1 LADQS
6 KKRLILFLVAGD
18 RHFVT
23 RLPLARA
30 LIAEGHE
37 VAVATI
43 GVEHEAAVQKEGIR
57 LIRMPA
63 RHGLGRLRDVIDL
76 YKRERPDLV
85 HHVDTEQCLTGATAA
100 MVAADAGWTP
110 KRINMLTDPGDIL
123 APEGW
128 PAKLILPLRVT
139 WARRVLNRPDSRVV
153 VQNTDDLEVLAKSGL
168 VARASVAV
176 VPGMGLAVEKFE
188 VLPEPTG
195 PLTVA
200 FHSRLLW
207 SKGVGDLVEAMK
219 RLRERNVTVRAL
231 LFGPAS
237 PDEEEGIAERQ
248 LSDWHDDGLIQWRG
262 EADDPIEIWRQ
273 AHIAVLPSHREGLP
287 RQMLEAA
294 ACGRPIV
301 AAKAAGSNDVVIDGQ
316 TGLLVPM
323 KDPGA
328 LADALATLLASPDLR
343 VSMGQAGRKLVE
355 ERFRREASLEG
366 MLRLYR
372 ELLA

>member
-6 KKRLILFLVAGD
+6 KKRRILFLVAGD

-43 GVEHEAAVQKEGIR
+43 GVEHEAAIQKEGIR

-63 RHGLGRLRDVIDL
+63 HRGFGRLRDVIDL

-110 KRINMLTDPGDIL
+110 KRINMLTDPAEIL

-128 PAKLILPLRVT
+128 PAKLFLPLRVI

-153 VQNTDDLEVLAKSGL
+153 VQNTDDLEVLARSGL

-176 VPGMGLAVEKFE
+176 VPGAGLAVEKFE

-262 EADDPIEIWRQ
+262 EADDPVEIWRQ
-273 AHIAVLPSHREGLP
+273 AHVAVLPSHREGLP

-301 AAKAAGSNDVVIDGQ
+301 AAKAAGSNDVVVDGE

-323 KDPGA
+323 KDPSA
-328 LADALATLLASPDLR
+328 LADALATLLASPERR

-355 ERFRREASLEG
+355 ERFRREAVLEG